1 MNKIS
6 GDIPIVKAFVY
17 NGGYYMYDTCK
28 NQLLSVTREHYIEI
42 VELNWIRYNK
52 LRKLKEAKK

>member
-42 VELNWIRYNK
+42 V
-52 LRKLKEAKK
+52 